1 MTTTYLWPGDTG
13 WPAPEVDD
21 GRDVDLADPTG
32 EIDLDALCLAVPPP
46 HLYDG
51 LTPLERQVLG
61 ARFGI
66 GHAELR
72 SMKQLHHELGLTRH
86 EVRDAL
92 ESGLAKLRARLTA

>member
-1 MTTTYLWPGDTG
+1 MATYLWPGDTG

-21 GRDVDLADPTG
+21 DGDDFIDPAG
-32 EIDLDALCLAVPPP
+32 DIDDDALCLAVPPP

-51 LTPLERQVLG
+51 LTELERRVLG

-66 GHAELR
+66 GAAPPR
-72 SMKQLHHELGLTRH
+72 SMKELHVELGLTRH

-92 ESGLAKLRARLTA
+92 ESGLHKLRARLTA

>member
-1 MTTTYLWPGDTG
+1 MTTYLWPGDTG

-21 GRDVDLADPTG
+21 GEPDLEDPTG
-32 EIDLDALCLAVPPP
+32 EIDLDALCLSVPPP
-46 HLYDG
+46 HLLDG

-61 ARFGI
+61 GRFGL
-66 GHAELR
+66 GRAPER
-72 SMKQLHHELGLTRH
+72 SMKQLHTELGLTRH